1 MKFPSGGDRFGVSS
15 VLTYF
20 GFLPQRTLVGLVRDL
35 RGIAFA
41 FNAKTS
47 FMMLFEWMYPNSS
60 WECTSTSFTWRVN
73 GWWSHWRRW
82 EEGIVRLRRWRAT
95 QKAAMSF
102 EFSFLSDPVTWS
114 CLIIEIEKWV
124 RWGSSVSIWGSNY
137 KSLWNYC
144 MWILLHLEKRLFNLL
159 IRQLY

>member
-73 GWWSHWRRW
+73 G
-82 EEGIVRLRRWRAT
+82 
-95 QKAAMSF
+95 
-102 EFSFLSDPVTWS
+102 
-114 CLIIEIEKWV
+114 
-124 RWGSSVSIWGSNY
+124 
-137 KSLWNYC
+137 
-144 MWILLHLEKRLFNLL
+144 
-159 IRQLY
+159 